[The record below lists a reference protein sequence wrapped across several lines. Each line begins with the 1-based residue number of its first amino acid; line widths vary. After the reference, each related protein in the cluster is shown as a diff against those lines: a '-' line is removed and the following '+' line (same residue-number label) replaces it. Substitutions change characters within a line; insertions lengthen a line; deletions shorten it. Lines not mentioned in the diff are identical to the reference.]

1 MTDDDGFPDPGQ
13 MTTSVAARRA
23 GRPARQ
29 EAPRRA
35 PLRVPPVDADVVGRD
50 DWPDPGQDA
59 ARAGE
64 QRRDPGGPGGGP
76 AT

>member
-23 GRPARQ
+23 GRPAPQ
-29 EAPRRA
+29 RA
-35 PLRVPPVDADVVGRD
+35 PQRMPPVDTDVVGPD

-64 QRRDPGGPGGGP
+64 GRRDPGGPGGGP